1 MIYGYARCSTN
12 ESRQDITRQTNLL
25 KEYGVAEE
33 NIYYDYIS
41 GTSNKKVNLNRL
53 LSIVSEGDTI
63 VVNEVS
69 RVSRSTKQLCDI
81 IELIKDKHLKL
92 VIQNSITIDC
102 TNGTLDPMSQAFL
115 QMAGVFAELERN
127 MISQRVKEG
136 MDNAKDNGKVIGR
149 PHTSKDDIEQNES
162 FMKAYNLYKQGSI
175 TKMDIHKLTN
185 LSRPCI
191 DKYIKILESKPNN

>member
-25 KEYGVAEE
+25 REYGIADE

-53 LSIVSEGDTI
+53 LSIVSPGDTI

-69 RVSRSTKQLCDI
+69 RISRSTKQLCDI

-136 MDNAKDNGKVIGR
+136 MSNTNKKVGR
-149 PHTSKDDIEQNES
+149 PTTTIDSIKENEP
-162 FMKAYNLYKQGSI
+162 FMKAYNLYKQGAIS
-175 TKMDIHKLTN
+175 KMDIHKLTN

-191 DKYIKILESKPNN
+191 DKYMAILESDQPNN